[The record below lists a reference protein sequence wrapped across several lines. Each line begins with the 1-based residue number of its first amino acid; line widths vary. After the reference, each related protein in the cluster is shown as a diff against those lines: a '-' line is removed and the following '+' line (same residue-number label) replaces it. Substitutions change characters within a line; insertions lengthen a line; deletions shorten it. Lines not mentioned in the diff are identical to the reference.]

1 MQDRIVNPYMERI
14 LVFSGGGLVS
24 VIIFENSEAIILIDW
39 PESVTLQSMA
49 LVAKMYNVY
58 RETGRRVIF
67 RSSWVAY
74 IPEDSDY
81 IVVAKLKQKKYLLPV
96 VGLIRRIGKA
106 LKDVPEESSLIGEL
120 VVDIFKKYFGLVLR
134 IVKQQGII
142 Q

>member
-1 MQDRIVNPYMERI
+1 MGRKARNLYVERI

-24 VIIFENSEAIILIDW
+24 VIIFEDNEARVLIDW
-39 PESVTLQSMA
+39 PESITLQSMA

-96 VGLIRRIGKA
+96 VGLTRRIGKA
-106 LKDVPEESSLIGEL
+106 LKDVPEESGLIGEL
-120 VVDIFKKYFGLVLR
+120 VVSIFREYFGLVLR
-134 IVKQQGII
+134 IVKQREII